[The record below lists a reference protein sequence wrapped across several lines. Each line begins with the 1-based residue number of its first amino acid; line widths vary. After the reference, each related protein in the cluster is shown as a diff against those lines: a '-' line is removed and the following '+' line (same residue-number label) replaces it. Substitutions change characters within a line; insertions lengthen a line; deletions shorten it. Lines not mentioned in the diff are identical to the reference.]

1 MTRVVEHWPLTVAFL
16 GLMVG
21 GMAEMIH
28 CEVYRSTSRTT
39 NRRYLLLRVTLSI
52 EPSVLLEL
60 DPETRIETEL
70 QTRFQ
75 TRQQMRCV
83 TCPGLSTSEVLGYNL
98 SQTLARAVLCCSIPS
113 LETFGRMAVL
123 VLSAACSFPP
133 TDDMRFTALHSA

>member
-1 MTRVVEHWPLTVAFL
+1 MSLQDPEVESKLASASPMVSFAFL

-39 NRRYLLLRVTLSI
+39 NRRYLLLRITLSI

-70 QTRFQ
+70 QTRCFQ
-75 TRQQMRCV
+75 DKTTDAMRDMSWTV
-83 TCPGLSTSEVLGYNL
+83 HFRGAGVQPKSNPRT
-98 SQTLARAVLCCSIPS
+98 CSIMLQHSKPRDIWPH
-113 LETFGRMAVL
+113 GRVS
-123 VLSAACSFPP
+123 VTTSV
-133 TDDMRFTALHSA
+133 